1 MIRTILIA
9 LTLFL
14 YLVLLLPV
22 LGIEWIYHKINPEKA
37 DYQQLRI
44 VQAAFRLMLK
54 MTGARI
60 QVIGEENVP
69 KDRAVLY
76 VGNHKSYFEILLT
89 YSRVPR
95 LTGYVAKKEMES
107 FPILSIWMKRL
118 HCLFLDRKDIKQGLK
133 TILTGIDLIKN
144 GISVCIFPEGTRNKS
159 NDRLLPFKEG
169 SLKMAEKTGCPIIP
183 FAITNSSKLFEDHM
197 PFVRPC
203 DIIIE
208 YGKPIYPA
216 ELPKEEKKFL
226 GAYCRKQIEDML
238 IAHEA

>member
-37 DYQQLRI
+37 DYQQLRM

-76 VGNHKSYFEILLT
+76 VGNHKSYFDILLT
-89 YSRVPR
+89 YSRAPR

>member
-37 DYQQLRI
+37 DYQQLRM

-76 VGNHKSYFEILLT
+76 VGNHKSYFDILLT

-95 LTGYVAKKEMES
+95 LTGYVAKKEMEN

>member
-37 DYQQLRI
+37 DYQQLRM

-76 VGNHKSYFEILLT
+76 VGNHKSYFYILLT

>member
-37 DYQQLRI
+37 DYQQLRM

-76 VGNHKSYFEILLT
+76 VGNHKSYFDILLT

-107 FPILSIWMKRL
+107 FPILSIWMKRR

>member
-37 DYQQLRI
+37 DYQQLRM

-76 VGNHKSYFEILLT
+76 VGNHKSYFDILLT

-216 ELPKEEKKFL
+216 ELPREEKKFL

>member
-37 DYQQLRI
+37 DYQQLRM

-76 VGNHKSYFEILLT
+76 VGNHKSYFDILLT

-107 FPILSIWMKRL
+107 FPDSF
-118 HCLFLDRKDIKQGLK
+118 HLDE
-133 TILTGIDLIKN
+133 TT
-144 GISVCIFPEGTRNKS
+144 P
-159 NDRLLPFKEG
+159 LPV
-169 SLKMAEKTGCPIIP
+169 P
-183 FAITNSSKLFEDHM
+183 
-197 PFVRPC
+197 
-203 DIIIE
+203 
-208 YGKPIYPA
+208 
-216 ELPKEEKKFL
+216 
-226 GAYCRKQIEDML
+226 
-238 IAHEA
+238 

>member
-37 DYQQLRI
+37 DYQQLRM

-76 VGNHKSYFEILLT
+76 VGNHKSYFDILLT

-95 LTGYVAKKEMES
+95 LTSYVAKKEMES
-107 FPILSIWMKRL
+107 FPILSIWRTRL

>member
-37 DYQQLRI
+37 DYQQLRM

-76 VGNHKSYFEILLT
+76 VGNHKSYFDILLT

-208 YGKPIYPA
+208 YGKPIYPT

>member
-37 DYQQLRI
+37 DYQQLRM

-76 VGNHKSYFEILLT
+76 VGNHKSYFDILLT

-159 NDRLLPFKEG
+159 NGRLLPFKEG

>member
-37 DYQQLRI
+37 DYQQLRM

-69 KDRAVLY
+69 KDRAILY
-76 VGNHKSYFEILLT
+76 VGNHKSYFDILLT

>member
-37 DYQQLRI
+37 DYQQLRM

-60 QVIGEENVP
+60 QVIREENVP

-76 VGNHKSYFEILLT
+76 VGNHKSYFDILLT

>member
-37 DYQQLRI
+37 DYQQLRM

-76 VGNHKSYFEILLT
+76 VGNHKSYFDILLT

-118 HCLFLDRKDIKQGLK
+118 HYLFLDRKDIKQGLK

>member
-14 YLVLLLPV
+14 YRVLLLPV

-37 DYQQLRI
+37 DYQQLRM

-76 VGNHKSYFEILLT
+76 VGNHKSYFDILLT

>member
-37 DYQQLRI
+37 DYQQLRM

-69 KDRAVLY
+69 IDRAVLY
-76 VGNHKSYFEILLT
+76 VGNHKSYFDILLT

-183 FAITNSSKLFEDHM
+183 FASTILRSCSKVTCPLSVPVTSSSSTANPSIRQNFRRKKRNSSVLTAAN
-197 PFVRPC
+197 RLRTC
-203 DIIIE
+203 
-208 YGKPIYPA
+208 
-216 ELPKEEKKFL
+216 
-226 GAYCRKQIEDML
+226 
-238 IAHEA
+238 

>member
-37 DYQQLRI
+37 DYQQLRM

-76 VGNHKSYFEILLT
+76 VGNHKSYFDILLT

-95 LTGYVAKKEMES
+95 PTGYVAKKEMES

>member
-37 DYQQLRI
+37 DYQQLRM

-76 VGNHKSYFEILLT
+76 VGNHKSYFDILLT

-169 SLKMAEKTGCPIIP
+169 SLKMAEKNGCPIIP

>member
-37 DYQQLRI
+37 DYQQLRM

-60 QVIGEENVP
+60 QVIGEGNVP

-76 VGNHKSYFEILLT
+76 VGNHKSYFDILLT

-159 NDRLLPFKEG
+159 NNRLLPFKEG

>member
-37 DYQQLRI
+37 DYQQLRM

-76 VGNHKSYFEILLT
+76 VGNHKSYFDILLT

-144 GISVCIFPEGTRNKS
+144 GISVFIFPEGTRNKS